1 MKEVVGAFSTTN
13 NVTRSSLVSHPRP
26 PVWKSRWASGWPLNV
41 STCIKD
47 TTSDMCAVSLKPW
60 LQPTTSWSEVQL
72 SSLTALHICKTQP
85 LTCAPSLATCYFCH
99 TGAMLDV
106 SQQHYFQHFS
116 TYRFAV
122 SWQNRRVNPVFEYS
136 EFDTLF
142 TLHTNTWHLTGRI
155 TKSCRKFINR
165 FLQNFN
171 TANLPSVRFD
181 TTILLFEKRSK
192 LSETN
197 FIHSTNLVDRASAHE
212 YLSALTVATF
222 FSCADRFVHV
232 ICTRYCDSL
241 SVLRAAL
248 TYKIRFEAL
257 HKVKT
262 IKRLFENKHYIQNTF
277 RTPHCG
283 SLQALFVVPVYY
295 SDGAMWLS
303 HVEGTQKWINNSRS
317 YHHLTLQPLIHRSS
331 NLHFLIYLLC
341 YMTYSVFVRRKHHQ
355 KRINKH
361 VVHVQHYSLCLIPD
375 FNTPSRAV
383 VHRLT
388 RHRFEPPWGAV
399 SLRSNILPQPP
410 RPPIKVNIVYKKGWG
425 LRSIQSPGR
434 HCVAK
439 VLSLTAIYPTEKERK
454 RNELGT

>member
-1 MKEVVGAFSTTN
+1 M
-13 NVTRSSLVSHPRP
+13 L
-26 PVWKSRWASGWPLNV
+26 
-41 STCIKD
+41 
-47 TTSDMCAVSLKPW
+47 
-60 LQPTTSWSEVQL
+60 
-72 SSLTALHICKTQP
+72 LHVLKTQI
-85 LTCAPSLATCYFCH
+85 LTCAPSHSSLDSNLRPPGRKSNWVRWLPSIFVRHNLWHVRHLWLTCYFCH

-106 SQQHYFQHFS
+106 SQQHYFQHFPL
-116 TYRFAV
+116 TV
-122 SWQNRRVNPVFEYS
+122 SPFFWQNRRVNPVFEYS

-222 FSCADRFVHV
+222 FSCADRFVHL

-283 SLQALFVVPVYY
+283 SLQALFVVPVDY
-295 SDGAMWLS
+295 SDGAMWIS
-303 HVEGTQKWINNSRS
+303 HVEGTQNGS
-317 YHHLTLQPLIHRSS
+317 TIH
-331 NLHFLIYLLC
+331 
-341 YMTYSVFVRRKHHQ
+341 
-355 KRINKH
+355 
-361 VVHVQHYSLCLIPD
+361 VHTTI
-375 FNTPSRAV
+375 
-383 VHRLT
+383 
-388 RHRFEPPWGAV
+388 
-399 SLRSNILPQPP
+399 
-410 RPPIKVNIVYKKGWG
+410 
-425 LRSIQSPGR
+425 
-434 HCVAK
+434 
-439 VLSLTAIYPTEKERK
+439 
-454 RNELGT
+454 